1 MKVTLTINKSFFII
15 SILIFFSI
23 LSGCTTV
30 LVSPYDEKLVT
41 DTEAFYKK
49 AAGIIEEGR
58 AASPLKDSDR
68 NAIVKP
74 STHNGH
80 FTKFEGKYN
89 TLITDTEA
97 LLLRAMASDNKI
109 GSKGQALQAKVSEL
123 IENSVASKCQ
133 ELSAEFSNTS
143 LTAMNYV
150 DLKCIVL
157 KWKEQHSDNKLTR
170 NTQILKKA
178 NWEGR
183 KLLVFNAVLAIQ
195 KAEGFKK
202 QETKLEESK

>member
-1 MKVTLTINKSFFII
+1 MKNALTINKSFSVLLLLVSI
-15 SILIFFSI
+15 SIS
-23 LSGCTTV
+23 SGCTTV

-41 DTEAFYKK
+41 DTEAFYKR

-68 NAIVKP
+68 DAIINP
-74 STHNGH
+74 STHDAH
-80 FTKFEGKYN
+80 FTKFESKYN
-89 TLITDTEA
+89 ALITDTEA
-97 LLLRAMASDNKI
+97 LILRAMASDNKI
-109 GSKGQALQAKVSEL
+109 GSTGQALQAKVSEL
-123 IENSVASKCQ
+123 IENSIASKCQ

-143 LTAMNYV
+143 LTAKNYV

-157 KWKEQHSDNKLTR
+157 GWKEQHTDQRLTR
-170 NTQILKKA
+170 NTNILKKA